1 MENIMQML
9 LNETTL
15 WAPRVGGV
23 VLIILVFF
31 ILSKFIR
38 REFSNR
44 NKSTYQHIK
53 DIPKPS
59 KEVEQQRGAFKK
71 RYDSEDP
78 LKVIEEAFS
87 HDMDLEQD
95 C

>member
-9 LNETTL
+9 LDEITL

-44 NKSTYQHIK
+44 NKSTKAPQ
-53 DIPKPS
+53 PS